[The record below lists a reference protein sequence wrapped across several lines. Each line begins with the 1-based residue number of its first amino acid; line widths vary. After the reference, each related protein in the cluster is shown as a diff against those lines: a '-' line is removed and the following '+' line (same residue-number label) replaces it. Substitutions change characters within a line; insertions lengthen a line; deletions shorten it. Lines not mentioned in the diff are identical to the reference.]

1 MMNNLIT
8 IVRYHAI
15 ISLDFGQENIAHS
28 STAAQHL
35 RSDLS
40 PHPHQYRKKFLK
52 LDRTLDNFSTPV
64 SIKQHTF
71 SILMGTVDGLNTT
84 WNSFIHQNI
93 THNNVNIA
101 VTPNS
106 INKDRGQ
113 LLVPVAADRQTTHT
127 NACTHTSNPSNIHT
141 MSSLIVTH
149 GNTRFFVKQ
158 EPFFQAHG

>member
-71 SILMGTVDGLNTT
+71 SIRHNLE
-84 WNSFIHQNI
+84 NSFIHQNI
-93 THNNVNIA
+93 AHNNVNIV

-106 INKDRGQ
+106 INKGRGQ

-127 NACTHTSNPSNIHT
+127 QTYATHTSNPSNIHT
-141 MSSLIVTH
+141 MSSFIVTH